1 MDIDIQAIRKHA
13 VANYTNGWDV
23 VVEAF
28 TDAEILEHAALYNCT
43 NTAKTLVA
51 LQEYV
56 DLRSEYENEIHAA
69 ASW

>member
-1 MDIDIQAIRKHA
+1 MAIDIQTIREHA

-28 TDAEILEHAALYNCT
+28 TDAEILEHATTYNCT
-43 NTAKTLVA
+43 TTAKTLAA

-56 DLRSEYENEIHAA
+56 DLLREAESNC
-69 ASW
+69 W